1 MPGNQLIVVTAP
13 TMNRRRFIV
22 GVGSAVVTGSLLG
35 GMEGCGSDGVTV
47 TGPAP
52 TGTLRGSVIDAT
64 GLMQPTGRVY
74 LLQKNGFNA
83 GIYQDVD
90 AKGLFEFDNI
100 DVGAYQLRFWGGN
113 LASVPEPLRNPVPVR
128 IAAAATT
135 TVQFTVVTGKG
146 YDGPEQE
153 IYLGEFFFQGQ
164 PIGEMNGTVT
174 VRLGTLVCWYNVGE
188 VSHDVAGGPWGNSG
202 AIPHGGNF
210 MWKADQAGTFPY
222 RCNSHG
228 TQMLATLTVVD

>member
-1 MPGNQLIVVTAP
+1 MPGNQLTVVTAP
-13 TMNRRRFIV
+13 TMNRRRFIA
-22 GVGSAVVTGSLLG
+22 GVGSAMVTGSLLG
-35 GMEGCGSDGVTV
+35 GLEGCGSDVVTV

-52 TGTLRGSVIDAT
+52 TGTVRGSVIDAT
-64 GLMQPTGRVY
+64 GSMQPIGRVY

-90 AKGLFEFDNI
+90 AKGLFEFGNI
-100 DVGAYQLRFWGGN
+100 DVGAYQLRFWGSN
-113 LASVPEPLRNPVPVR
+113 LASVPEPLRNPVPIR

-135 TVQFTVVTGKG
+135 TVQFTVEIGKG

-164 PIGEMNGTVT
+164 PLGEMNGTVT

-188 VSHDVAGGPWGNSG
+188 VSHDVAGGPWGTSG

-222 RCNSHG
+222 RCSSHG
-228 TQMLATLTVVD
+228 TQMLATLTVVV

>member
-1 MPGNQLIVVTAP
+1 MPGNQLTVVTAP
-13 TMNRRRFIV
+13 TMNRRRFIA
-22 GVGSAVVTGSLLG
+22 GVGSAMVTGSLLG
-35 GMEGCGSDGVTV
+35 GLEGCGSDVVTV

-64 GLMQPTGRVY
+64 GSMQPVGRVY

-90 AKGLFEFDNI
+90 AKGLFDFGDI

-135 TVQFTVVTGKG
+135 TVRFTVVIGKG

-188 VSHDVAGGPWGNSG
+188 VSHDVAGGPWGTSG

-222 RCNSHG
+222 RCSSHG
-228 TQMLATLTVVD
+228 TQMLATLTVVV